1 MMQVLNLQPL
11 INATTRLQEGW
22 LRYLQ
27 DISDTQIRDGLIQR
41 FEFTYE
47 ISHKMLKRYL
57 EQVSAN
63 PAEFDQMSFQD
74 LIRTANEQGLLQG
87 DWADWKQYRDMRS
100 RTSHTSHTYD
110 EAVALAVVEGIEK
123 FLDEA
128 VFLQNKLQQK
138 TAEQS
143 R

>member
-87 DWADWKQYRDMRS
+87 DWTDWKQYRDMRR
-100 RTSHTSHTYD
+100 RTRPTYD
-110 EAVALAVVEGIEK
+110 DAVAL
-123 FLDEA
+123 
-128 VFLQNKLQQK
+128 K
-138 TAEQS
+138 TS
-143 R
+143 

>member
-22 LRYLQ
+22 LRYL
-27 DISDTQIRDGLIQR
+27 
-41 FEFTYE
+41 
-47 ISHKMLKRYL
+47 

-63 PAEFDQMSFQD
+63 PVEFDQMSFQD

-87 DWADWKQYRDMRS
+87 DWTDWKQYRDMRS
-100 RTSHTSHTYD
+100 RTSHTYD
-110 EAVALAVVEGIEK
+110 EAVALAVVQGIEK
-123 FLDEA
+123 FLAEA

-138 TAEQS
+138 TVE
-143 R
+143 

>member
-22 LRYLQ
+22 L
-27 DISDTQIRDGLIQR
+27 
-41 FEFTYE
+41 
-47 ISHKMLKRYL
+47 RYL

-87 DWADWKQYRDMRS
+87 DWTDWKQYRDMRS
-100 RTSHTSHTYD
+100 RTSHTYD
-110 EAVALAVVEGIEK
+110 EAVALAVVQGIEK
-123 FLDEA
+123 FLAEA
-128 VFLQNKLQQK
+128 VFL
-138 TAEQS
+138 
-143 R
+143 